1 MGDYTF
7 SPLTPTAFLDRSAYV
22 FRDRLA
28 VVDGDLRFTY
38 AEFGHRSRL
47 LAGGLIKSGITPG
60 SRVAALCANSHVML
74 ELHNGVPYSG
84 AVLVPLNIRLTED
97 ELIQILKHADPSVLV
112 VTQEFAQKGTSV
124 ARATGVPLI
133 LDNGPGG
140 DYETLLERSKPQ
152 VLPVSDERQLLAI
165 SYTSGTTN
173 APKGVMYHHRGAY
186 LQSLAVALHSGLRP
200 TSRYLWTLPQFHCD
214 GWCFTWAVTAVGA
227 THVCLRTFDAK
238 AAWALIRHEEITHL
252 SGAPTVLTML
262 AEEVPPSAPQLERTV
277 QVSTG
282 GAPPSPSL
290 LNRMA
295 ALNVDVTHLYGLT
308 ETFGPIVINDWHPEW
323 SARPDEEQARLKA
336 RQGVGNVVAERLRV
350 VDPDGTEVPADGETV
365 GEIVCRGNTV
375 MLGYYHNDLATAD
388 AALRGWLRTGDLG
401 VVYPDGY
408 VEIRDR
414 SKDLIIS
421 GGENIA
427 SVEVER
433 ILDSHPAILESA
445 VVARPNERWGEV
457 PIAFVTLRA
466 GAKATSDEI
475 ISFVARPARSFQ
487 GSEGDLFP
495 GTPED
500 LDWKDPKERAA
511 QSRPGRGAGR
521 TSVARRGIAVCPMS
535 ARSSPVPR

>member
-1 MGDYTF
+1 MSDYTF

-28 VVDGDLRFTY
+28 IVDGDLRFTY
-38 AEFGHRSRL
+38 AEFGHRSRQ
-47 LAGGLIKSGITPG
+47 LAGGLIGSGVEPG

-74 ELHNGVPYSG
+74 ELHNGAPYSG

-97 ELIQILKHADPSVLV
+97 ELIGILKHADPSLLV
-112 VTQEFAQKGTSV
+112 VTQEFAEKGKAV
-124 ARATGVPLI
+124 ARATGIQLI
-133 LDNGPGG
+133 LDDGPGG
-140 DYETLLERSKPQ
+140 DYETLLERSEPQ

-186 LQSLAVALHSGLRP
+186 LQSLAVALHAGLRP

-227 THVCLRTFDAK
+227 THVCLRTFDAEEV
-238 AAWALIRHEEITHL
+238 WRLIRDEEITHF

-262 AEEVPPSAPQLERTV
+262 AEAVPPSAPQLERTV

-295 ALNVDVTHLYGLT
+295 ALNVDVTHLFGLT
-308 ETFGPIVINDWHPEW
+308 ETFGPIAINDWHPEW
-323 SARPDEEQARLKA
+323 SALPDEEQARLKA

-350 VDPDGTEVPADGETV
+350 VDTNGTDVPADGETV

-375 MLGYYHNDLATAD
+375 MLGYYQNDRATSE
-388 AALRGWLRTGDLG
+388 AALGDWLRTGDLG

-433 ILDSHPAILESA
+433 VLDSHPAISESA
-445 VVARPNERWGEV
+445 VVARPSERWGEV
-457 PIAFVTLRA
+457 PVAFVTLRV
-466 GAKATSDEI
+466 GADATSDEI
-475 ISFVARPARSFQ
+475 ISFVRARLAHF
-487 GSEGDLFP
+487 
-495 GTPED
+495 
-500 LDWKDPKERAA
+500 KAPKEIYFVELPKTSTGKIQKNVLRRLVQTSA
-511 QSRPGRGAGR
+511 SHRPTMSGEEPQY
-521 TSVARRGIAVCPMS
+521 AR
-535 ARSSPVPR
+535 